1 MGTQV
6 INSAARSLSERDW
19 YPGAAMGR
27 GIANTETLSARAV
40 RSAYV
45 PSHVATLYRFAR
57 TAPWLSAANERLIE
71 LTEREPDWDSY
82 GAVAA
87 SPDVA
92 QHASAFLS
100 VLAQADAL
108 RAPDIG
114 GLNDGAVQLEW
125 HRHGRTVHITF
136 KIDSEVSVYFRD
148 AASHETWEAALS
160 DDPNRLAVLL
170 AQVAG

>member
-6 INSAARSLSERDW
+6 INSVARNLSERDW
-19 YPGAAMGR
+19 YPAAAMGQ
-27 GIANTETLSARAV
+27 GLGNTETLSSRGL

-45 PSHVATLYRFAR
+45 PSHIAALSRFKR

-82 GAVAA
+82 RALPA

-92 QHASAFLS
+92 QRASTFLT
-100 VLAQADAL
+100 VLAQAEAL

-125 HRHGRTVHITF
+125 HHRGRTVHITF
-136 KIDSEVSVYFRD
+136 NIDSQVSVFFRD

-160 DDPNRLAVLL
+160 DDPARLAVLL